1 MPTSPSV
8 SPLLDRRGVQSWSNP
23 APPMFQTPVSNIKIY
38 QDDQVL
44 WDERPTSNWL
54 ARLANDANDSCQ
66 YAWTGAPSTF
76 LQVSLPPR
84 PTGHD
89 TDSKGIA
96 AAWSI
101 GHSKESKE
109 FLPSCT
115 SAGISQN

>member
-1 MPTSPSV
+1 M
-8 SPLLDRRGVQSWSNP
+8 VQSCTSDVPNP
-23 APPMFQTPVSNIKIY
+23 CKQH
-38 QDDQVL
+38 QDYQVL
-44 WDERPTSNWL
+44 RDERPTSNWL
-54 ARLANDANDSCQ
+54 AKLANDANDSCQ

-84 PTGHD
+84 PAGHD
-89 TDSKGIA
+89 SDSKGIA